1 MSAEDNSTPLPALS
15 QLQGWMQS
23 VITHPEG
30 IGPGL
35 ASEEARRALALHPD
49 AITIA
54 SVVASTSTLSGAERL
69 AIYSRS
75 YHARLQQ
82 CFQSMFPVLRRAL
95 GEALFARFVMDYLQ
109 HHPPGSYT
117 LDHLADHFPEHLA
130 ETRPDA
136 AAPPDRRERWPDF
149 IIDLATL
156 ERAFLKVYDGPGLE
170 GRALPGHHEIRAM
183 SDERVLTTRPV
194 PAPCL
199 RLYAF
204 RYPVHIYLRASRGGE
219 TPELPA
225 PLESFVA
232 LTRRDY
238 RVMLSDLS
246 SSPQYAFLQLL
257 DGRRTVTQALRE
269 IAHPDCDT
277 PPVAA
282 IRAWLSDWAAGGF
295 FQALENSLPAA
306 ETKQT

>member
-23 VITHPEG
+23 VITHPGG
-30 IGPGL
+30 IGPGM
-35 ASEEARRALALHPD
+35 ASEEARLALALDPD
-49 AITIA
+49 TLA
-54 SVVASTSTLSGAERL
+54 SIVISTSTLSGAERL

-82 CFQSMFPVLRRAL
+82 CFQSMFPVLQRAL

-117 LDHLADHFPEHLA
+117 LDHLADDFPKHLA

-136 AAPPDRRERWPDF
+136 AASPDRREPWPDF

-156 ERAFLKVYDGPGLE
+156 EWAFLKVYDGPGLE
-170 GRALPGHHEIRAM
+170 GRTLHGQHDVSAM
-183 SDERVLTTRPV
+183 SDEGILTTRPV

-199 RLYAF
+199 RLYTF
-204 RYPVHIYLRASRGGE
+204 RYPVHVYLRASRRGE
-219 TPELPA
+219 APELPA

-232 LTRRDY
+232 LTRQDY

-246 SSPQYAFLQLL
+246 STQYAFLHSL

-269 IAHPDCDT
+269 IAHPDCHT
-277 PPVAA
+277 PSVAA
-282 IRAWLSDWAAGGF
+282 IRSWLSDWAGRGF
-295 FQALENSLPAA
+295 FQTLENPLPAA
-306 ETKQT
+306 EAKQT